1 MADFVFNIAKGK
13 VHQYCENVDT
23 GSPANARLK
32 LIPIETTGIEADATL
47 KDHND
52 LAALLAGTSNEQTTM
67 GRKTL
72 AAADVTITVD
82 DTNDR
87 VDIDLT
93 DQTWTGATGN
103 AISALVV
110 VYCPDG
116 VTPGADSTFIPLT
129 KHDFVVTPDGSDIVA
144 QIAAAGF
151 FRAS

>member
-13 VHQYCENVDT
+13 VHQYCENVDS

-32 LIPIETTGIEADATL
+32 MIPLETTSLEADATL
-47 KDHND
+47 KDYND
-52 LAALLAGTSNEQTTM
+52 LSALLAGTSNEQTTM

-93 DQTWTGATGN
+93 DQTWTAATGN

-129 KHDFVVTPDGSDIVA
+129 KYDFVVTPDGSDVTA
-144 QIAAAGF
+144 QINAAGF

>member
-13 VHQYCENVDT
+13 VHQYCENVDL

-32 LIPIETTGIEADATL
+32 VIPIETTGIEADATM
-47 KDHND
+47 KDYND

-116 VTPGADSTFIPLT
+116 VTPGADNTFIPLT
-129 KHDFVVTPDGSDIVA
+129 KHDFVGTPDGTDITA